1 MGALKINGQVYV
13 VGSIKSMESSSSRFV
28 VLLLSLEMQL
38 YILFAHH
45 NLPLGSTREF
55 NVQLNGNFMTRM
67 NGHENSSLQI
77 ALNGTRR
84 ICTPVFGDIKDW
96 FWCAIG
102 FNGAESRSNNKHPR
116 AVDLISSY
124 SWAPPLVPL
133 LFCLCGGWILNWGIT
148 FRI

>member
-1 MGALKINGQVYV
+1 
-13 VGSIKSMESSSSRFV
+13 MESSSSSRFV

-84 ICTPVFGDIKDW
+84 ICTPVFGDIKD
-96 FWCAIG
+96 
-102 FNGAESRSNNKHPR
+102 
-116 AVDLISSY
+116 
-124 SWAPPLVPL
+124 
-133 LFCLCGGWILNWGIT
+133 
-148 FRI
+148 